1 MQESTSQFIPDE
13 KIREIR
19 ETSSIV
25 DVISDYISLKKVGVN
40 HKGLCPF
47 HNEKTPSLYVNENKR
62 FFHCFGCGTSGDVFA
77 FLMKHDNLSFAEA
90 VRLLAKRYGIHLPEK
105 PLNSRDRQ
113 RLSER
118 ESLFSINEAVANLY
132 HGLLLNDPRAAKARQ
147 YLSQRGIGAETIQ
160 EHRIGF
166 APDSWDTVAQHLKS
180 MALSPVLAGKLGLIV
195 SKSGGQYYDR
205 FRNRV
210 MFPIWNVSRNIIG
223 FGGRVIGQ
231 EEPKY
236 LNSPESVV
244 YNKGQNLYGLQ
255 SAGHYIQKEGRAIIV
270 EGYLDMLTLHQ
281 AGIKNTV
288 AALGTALT
296 EHQIQLLKRYT
307 GDIITVFDA
316 DPAGEKAMARSLEP
330 FLHNGISPRVIVL
343 PKGED
348 PDSFVQKQGGAAFQE
363 KIAGAGFL
371 LDFVIERIIARHDI
385 SSPRGKVAVCDETV
399 ALLGQIADRM
409 ERDLY
414 EQKIARRIG
423 VSQAQI
429 RSRSAGL
436 PAKKTEAQAAPAK
449 QESATGQANNAE
461 LIILKILIAHPECIV
476 RINDDIFEDFTQ
488 PDLKQLG
495 VFITSSCRQEGGLD
509 IRQLVESLDGQPM
522 QKLLAQTAFFDNPPD
537 DPAKALDD
545 CMRAVRLQK
554 LAGEKKRVSMLLKQ
568 AEAAR
573 DECASVAY
581 QQQYVQLVEEQKK
594 ITKSTLLFLQG

>member
-1 MQESTSQFIPDE
+1 MQESTAHFIPDE

-25 DVISDYISLKKVGVN
+25 EVISDYIGLKKVGVN

-47 HNEKTPSLYVNENKR
+47 HNEKTPSFHVNENKR

-90 VRLLAKRYGIHLPEK
+90 ARLLAKRYGIHLPEK
-105 PLNSRDRQ
+105 PLNSHDRQ
-113 RLSER
+113 RQSER
-118 ESLFSINEAVANLY
+118 ESFFSINESVAQLY
-132 HGLLLNDPRAAKARQ
+132 HRLLLSDARAAKARD
-147 YLSQRGIGAETIQ
+147 YLSQRGIGAEIIQ
-160 EHRIGF
+160 EHCIGF
-166 APDSWDTVAQHLKS
+166 APDNWDTVVQYLKS
-180 MALSPVLAGKLGLIV
+180 TTFSPALACKIGLIV
-195 SKSGGQYYDR
+195 SKSGGQFYDR
-205 FRNRV
+205 FRNRII
-210 MFPIWNVSRNIIG
+210 FPIWNVSRNIIG

-231 EEPKY
+231 GEPKY
-236 LNSPESVV
+236 LNSSESVI

-255 SAGHYIQKEGRAIIV
+255 SAGHHIQKEGGAIIV
-270 EGYLDMLTLHQ
+270 EGYLDVLTLHQ

-307 GDIITVFDA
+307 ADIITVFDA

-348 PDSFVQKQGGAAFQE
+348 PDSFVRSQGGEAFQK

-385 SSPRGKVAVCDETV
+385 ASPRGQVAVCDEAAV
-399 ALLGQIADRM
+399 LLGQITDPM

-429 RSRSAGL
+429 RSRGAGL
-436 PAKKTEAQAAPAK
+436 PAQKTGAQTAPAK
-449 QESATGQANNAE
+449 QESATGPAKNAE
-461 LIILKILIAHPECIV
+461 VLILKILIAHPDYIM
-476 RINDDIFEDFTQ
+476 RISEDVFEGFTH
-488 PDLKQLG
+488 PDLKKLG
-495 VFITSSCRQEGGLD
+495 LFITESCRKAGGLD
-509 IRQLVESLDGQPM
+509 IPHLVESLDGQPL
-522 QKLLAQTAFFDNPPD
+522 QKLLAEMAFFENPSN
-537 DPAKALDD
+537 DPAKELDD

-554 LAGEKKRVSMLLKQ
+554 LAGEKKRVGLLLKQ

-573 DECASVAY
+573 DESASVQY

-594 ITKSTLLFLQG
+594 INKGALHFLQS